1 MEVVK
6 YTRVSLHTVNAVKCV
21 EKLWNSSPRLIW
33 VQPPNKF
40 VGKTDQGPYVG
51 ICSVVARATR
61 EMGAAL
67 RQVGARGA
75 VSVHPHVL
83 ILFAI
88 AFT

>member
-1 MEVVK
+1 MRAACEAK
-6 YTRVSLHTVNAVKCV
+6 HAGSGEEGKDAERGGRRGMLRLGAVSFL
-21 EKLWNSSPRLIW
+21 KLIRD
-33 VQPPNKF
+33 PN
-40 VGKTDQGPYVG
+40 VG

>member
-1 MEVVK
+1 ML
-6 YTRVSLHTVNAVKCV
+6 RLGAVSVL
-21 EKLWNSSPRLIW
+21 KLKLILR
-33 VQPPNKF
+33 
-40 VGKTDQGPYVG
+40 GPYVG
-51 ICSVVARATR
+51 VCSVVARATR